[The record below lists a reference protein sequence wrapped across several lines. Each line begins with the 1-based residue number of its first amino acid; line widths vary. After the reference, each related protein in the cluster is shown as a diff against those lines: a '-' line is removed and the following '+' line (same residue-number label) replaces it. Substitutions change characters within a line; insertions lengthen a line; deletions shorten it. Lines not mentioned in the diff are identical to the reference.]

1 MTILQELFPTVSEFR
16 KYAPYAESNI
26 TFDQLN
32 SSAISAKK
40 QIVIILTKKVYS
52 EIVPTDG
59 ELKDALCMAM
69 ANLTMAKQ
77 LIFDIVSKRKDDV
90 DIYKHE
96 QETMRR
102 SFIENYYNAMDTA
115 IQLLDTEEE
124 FPSWKETRYKKL
136 LDGLKIQSTE
146 DFDMLYSIDLSYLFF
161 FRTIPIQKEALD
173 DGLSGYFERAENK
186 EDILRMLHRCLA
198 KQTISIALRRFDII
212 EFPSTIRSLFDDS
225 KASRSGKDEQE
236 RMLALAASLANE
248 VKQELANIDLLLTS
262 DSSGSVDTNTSFNR
276 PDDLIML
283 MPC

>member
-1 MTILQELFPTVSEFR
+1 MTILEELFPTFSEFR

-40 QIVIILTKKVYS
+40 QIVIILTKTVYS
-52 EIVPTDG
+52 EIVSVDG
-59 ELKDALCMAM
+59 ELKEALCMAM
-69 ANLTMAKQ
+69 ANLTLAKQ
-77 LIFDIVSKRKDDV
+77 LIFDIVSKRKDNV

-96 QETMRR
+96 QEAMRR
-102 SFIENYYNAMDTA
+102 SYIENYFNAMDTV
-115 IQLLDTEEE
+115 IQLLDTEEK
-124 FPSWKETRYKKL
+124 FPSWNETRYKKL

-146 DFDMLYSIDLSYLFF
+146 DFDMLYSIDFSYLFF

-173 DGLSGYFERAENK
+173 DGLFGYFERAEDK
-186 EDILRMLHRCLA
+186 EDIVRMLHRCLA
-198 KQTISIALRRFDII
+198 KQTIAIALRRFDII
-212 EFPSTIRSLFDDS
+212 EFPPTIRSLFDDS
-225 KASRSGKDEQE
+225 KVSRSGKDEQE

-248 VKQELANIDLLLTS
+248 VKQELSNIDLLFTS

-276 PDDLIML
+276 SDDLIML

>member
-212 EFPSTIRSLFDDS
+212 EFPPTIRSLFDDS

-262 DSSGSVDTNTSFNR
+262 DASGSVDTNTSFNR

>member
-32 SSAISAKK
+32 SSAISARK
-40 QIVIILTKKVYS
+40 QIIIILTKTVYS
-52 EIVPTDG
+52 EIVSTDG
-59 ELKDALCMAM
+59 ELKEALCMAI

-276 PDDLIML
+276 PDDIIML

>member
-52 EIVPTDG
+52 EIVSTDG

-146 DFDMLYSIDLSYLFF
+146 EFDMLYSIDLSYLFF

-276 PDDLIML
+276 PDDIIML

>member
-1 MTILQELFPTVSEFR
+1 
-16 KYAPYAESNI
+16 
-26 TFDQLN
+26 
-32 SSAISAKK
+32 
-40 QIVIILTKKVYS
+40 
-52 EIVPTDG
+52 
-59 ELKDALCMAM
+59 MAM

-77 LIFDIVSKRKDDV
+77 LIFDIVSKRKNNV

-102 SFIENYYNAMDTA
+102 SFIENYFNAMDTV
-115 IQLLDTEEE
+115 IQLLDTEDK

-136 LDGLKIQSTE
+136 LDGLRIQSTE

-173 DGLSGYFERAENK
+173 DGLSAYFERAEGK
-186 EDILRMLHRCLA
+186 EDVLRMLHRCLA
-198 KQTISIALRRFDII
+198 KQTIAIALRRFDII
-212 EFPSTIRSLFDDS
+212 EFPPTIRSLFDDS

-236 RMLALAASLANE
+236 RMLALSASLMDE
-248 VKQELANIDLLLTS
+248 VKQELANIDLILTS

-276 PDDLIML
+276 PDDIILV

>member
-1 MTILQELFPTVSEFR
+1 MTILQELFPTIAEFR

-32 SSAISAKK
+32 SSAVSAKK
-40 QIVIILTKKVYS
+40 MIIIILTKDVYS
-52 EIVPTDG
+52 EIVKVDG
-59 ELKDALCMAM
+59 ELKEALCMAM

-77 LIFDIVSKRKDDV
+77 LIFDIVSKRKNDV

-102 SFIENYYNAMDTA
+102 SFIENYFNAMDTV
-115 IQLLDTEEE
+115 IQLLDTEDK

-136 LDGLKIQSTE
+136 LDGLRIQSTE

-173 DGLSGYFERAENK
+173 DGLSAYFERAEGK
-186 EDILRMLHRCLA
+186 EDVLRMLHRCLA
-198 KQTISIALRRFDII
+198 KQTIAIALRRFDII
-212 EFPSTIRSLFDDS
+212 EFPPTIRNLFDDS
-225 KASRSGKDEQE
+225 KVMRYGTQEQE
-236 RMLALAASLANE
+236 RMLALSASLMDE
-248 VKQELANIDLLLTS
+248 VKQELANIDLILTS

-276 PDDLIML
+276 PDDIILV

>member
-1 MTILQELFPTVSEFR
+1 MTILQELFPTIAEFR
-16 KYAPYAESNI
+16 KYAPHGESNI

-32 SSAISAKK
+32 SSAVSAKK
-40 QIVIILTKKVYS
+40 MMIIILTKDVYS
-52 EIVPTDG
+52 EIVKVDG
-59 ELKDALCMAM
+59 ELKKALCMAM

-77 LIFDIVSKRKDDV
+77 LIFDIVSKRKNNV

-102 SFIENYYNAMDTA
+102 SFIENYFNAMDTV
-115 IQLLDTEEE
+115 IQLLDTEDK

-136 LDGLKIQSTE
+136 LDGLRIQSTE

-173 DGLSGYFERAENK
+173 DGLSAYFERAEGK
-186 EDILRMLHRCLA
+186 EDVLRMLHRCLA
-198 KQTISIALRRFDII
+198 KQTIAIALRRFDII
-212 EFPSTIRSLFDDS
+212 EFPPTIRSLFDDS

-236 RMLALAASLANE
+236 RMLALSASLMDE
-248 VKQELANIDLLLTS
+248 VKQELANIDLILTS

-276 PDDLIML
+276 PDDIILV

>member
-115 IQLLDTEEE
+115 IQLLDTEDE

-173 DGLSGYFERAENK
+173 DGLLGYFERAENK

-248 VKQELANIDLLLTS
+248 VKQELANINLLLTS

>member
-115 IQLLDTEEE
+115 IQLLDTEEN

-161 FRTIPIQKEALD
+161 FRAIPIQKEALD
-173 DGLSGYFERAENK
+173 DGLSGYLNELKIRRTSCECFTVAWQSKPLPSHSAVSISLSFR
-186 EDILRMLHRCLA
+186 LRFGVYSMTPRQVVLA
-198 KQTISIALRRFDII
+198 KM
-212 EFPSTIRSLFDDS
+212 
-225 KASRSGKDEQE
+225 SR
-236 RMLALAASLANE
+236 N
-248 VKQELANIDLLLTS
+248 VCLL
-262 DSSGSVDTNTSFNR
+262 
-276 PDDLIML
+276 
-283 MPC
+283 

>member
-1 MTILQELFPTVSEFR
+1 MTILQELFPTIAEFR

-32 SSAISAKK
+32 SSAISARK
-40 QIVIILTKKVYS
+40 QIIIILTKTVYS
-52 EIVPTDG
+52 EIVSTDG
-59 ELKDALCMAM
+59 ELKEALCMAI

-225 KASRSGKDEQE
+225 KTSRSGKDEQE

-248 VKQELANIDLLLTS
+248 VKQELVNIDLLLTS

-276 PDDLIML
+276 PDDIIML

>member
-1 MTILQELFPTVSEFR
+1 MTILQELFPTIAEFR

-32 SSAISAKK
+32 SSAVSAKK
-40 QIVIILTKKVYS
+40 MMIIILTKDVYS
-52 EIVPTDG
+52 EIVKVDG
-59 ELKDALCMAM
+59 ELKEALCMAM

-77 LIFDIVSKRKDDV
+77 LIFDIVSKRKNDV

-102 SFIENYYNAMDTA
+102 SFIENYFNAMDTV
-115 IQLLDTEEE
+115 IQLLDTEDK

-136 LDGLKIQSTE
+136 LDGLRIQSTE

-173 DGLSGYFERAENK
+173 DGLSAYFERAEGK
-186 EDILRMLHRCLA
+186 EDVLRMLHRCLA
-198 KQTISIALRRFDII
+198 KQTIAIALRRFDII
-212 EFPSTIRSLFDDS
+212 EFPPTIRNLFDDS
-225 KASRSGKDEQE
+225 KVMRYGTQEQE
-236 RMLALAASLANE
+236 RMLALSASLMDE
-248 VKQELANIDLLLTS
+248 VKQELANIDLILTS

-276 PDDLIML
+276 PDDIILV

>member
-40 QIVIILTKKVYS
+40 QIVIIITKKVYS

-198 KQTISIALRRFDII
+198 KQTIAIALRRFDII
-212 EFPSTIRSLFDDS
+212 EFPPTIRSLFDDS

-248 VKQELANIDLLLTS
+248 VKQELVNIDLLLTS

>member
-1 MTILQELFPTVSEFR
+1 MTILQELFPTIAEFR

-32 SSAISAKK
+32 SLAVSAKK
-40 QIVIILTKKVYS
+40 MMIIILTKDVYS
-52 EIVPTDG
+52 EIVKVDG
-59 ELKDALCMAM
+59 ELKEALCMAM

-77 LIFDIVSKRKDDV
+77 LIFDIVSKRKNDV

-102 SFIENYYNAMDTA
+102 SFIENYFNAMDTV
-115 IQLLDTEEE
+115 IQLLDTEDK

-136 LDGLKIQSTE
+136 LDGLRIQSTE

-173 DGLSGYFERAENK
+173 DGLSAYFERAEGK
-186 EDILRMLHRCLA
+186 EDVLRMLHRCLA
-198 KQTISIALRRFDII
+198 KQTIAIALRRFDII
-212 EFPSTIRSLFDDS
+212 EFPPTIRSLFDDS

-236 RMLALAASLANE
+236 RMLALSASLMDE
-248 VKQELANIDLLLTS
+248 VKQELANIDLILTS

-276 PDDLIML
+276 PDDIILV

>member
-115 IQLLDTEEE
+115 IQLLDTEEN

-161 FRTIPIQKEALD
+161 FRAIPIQKEALD

-186 EDILRMLHRCLA
+186 TDILRMLHRCLA
-198 KQTISIALRRFDII
+198 KQTIAIALRRFDII
-212 EFPSTIRSLFDDS
+212 EFPPTIRSLFDDS

-248 VKQELANIDLLLTS
+248 VKQELVNIDLLLTS

>member
-1 MTILQELFPTVSEFR
+1 MTILQELFPTIAEFR

-32 SSAISAKK
+32 SSAVSAKK
-40 QIVIILTKKVYS
+40 MMIIILTKDVYS
-52 EIVPTDG
+52 EIVKVDG
-59 ELKDALCMAM
+59 ELKEALCMAM

-77 LIFDIVSKRKDDV
+77 LIFDIVSKRKNDV

-102 SFIENYYNAMDTA
+102 SFIENYFNAMDTV
-115 IQLLDTEEE
+115 IQLLDTEDK

-136 LDGLKIQSTE
+136 LDGLRIQSTE

-173 DGLSGYFERAENK
+173 DGLSAYFERAEGK
-186 EDILRMLHRCLA
+186 EDVLRMLHRCLA
-198 KQTISIALRRFDII
+198 KQTIAIALRRFDII
-212 EFPSTIRSLFDDS
+212 EFPPTIRSLFDDS

-236 RMLALAASLANE
+236 RMLALSASLMDE
-248 VKQELANIDLLLTS
+248 VKQELANIDLILTS
-262 DSSGSVDTNTSFNR
+262 DSSGSVDTNTSFNH
-276 PDDLIML
+276 PDDIILV

>member
-52 EIVPTDG
+52 EIVPTEG

-248 VKQELANIDLLLTS
+248 VKQELVNIDLLLTS
-262 DSSGSVDTNTSFNR
+262 DSSGSVDTNTSFNC

>member
-102 SFIENYYNAMDTA
+102 SFIETTTTQW
-115 IQLLDTEEE
+115 IQQSNCLILKTNFLLGKK
-124 FPSWKETRYKKL
+124 PGTRNSLMNLRFKVPK
-136 LDGLKIQSTE
+136 T
-146 DFDMLYSIDLSYLFF
+146 SICY
-161 FRTIPIQKEALD
+161 TP
-173 DGLSGYFERAENK
+173 
-186 EDILRMLHRCLA
+186 
-198 KQTISIALRRFDII
+198 
-212 EFPSTIRSLFDDS
+212 
-225 KASRSGKDEQE
+225 
-236 RMLALAASLANE
+236 
-248 VKQELANIDLLLTS
+248 
-262 DSSGSVDTNTSFNR
+262 
-276 PDDLIML
+276 
-283 MPC
+283 

>member
-1 MTILQELFPTVSEFR
+1 MTILQELFPTIAEFR

-32 SSAISAKK
+32 SSAVSAKK
-40 QIVIILTKKVYS
+40 MMIIILTKDVYS
-52 EIVPTDG
+52 EIVKVDG
-59 ELKDALCMAM
+59 ELKEALCMAM

-77 LIFDIVSKRKDDV
+77 LIFDIISKRKNDV

-102 SFIENYYNAMDTA
+102 SFIENYFNAMDTV
-115 IQLLDTEEE
+115 IQLLDTEDK

-136 LDGLKIQSTE
+136 LDGLRIQSTE

-173 DGLSGYFERAENK
+173 DGLSAYFERAEGK
-186 EDILRMLHRCLA
+186 EDVLRMLHRCLA
-198 KQTISIALRRFDII
+198 KQTIAIALRRFDII
-212 EFPSTIRSLFDDS
+212 EFPPTIRSLFDDS

-236 RMLALAASLANE
+236 RMLALSASLMDE
-248 VKQELANIDLLLTS
+248 VKQELANIDLILTS
-262 DSSGSVDTNTSFNR
+262 DSSGSVDTNTSFNH
-276 PDDLIML
+276 PDDIILV

>member
-1 MTILQELFPTVSEFR
+1 MTILQELFPTIAEFR

-32 SSAISAKK
+32 SSAVSAKK
-40 QIVIILTKKVYS
+40 MMIIILTKDVYS
-52 EIVPTDG
+52 EIVKVDG
-59 ELKDALCMAM
+59 ELKEALCMAM

-77 LIFDIVSKRKDDV
+77 LIFDIVSKRKNDV

-102 SFIENYYNAMDTA
+102 SFIENYFNAMDTV
-115 IQLLDTEEE
+115 IQLLDTEDK

-136 LDGLKIQSTE
+136 LDGLRIQSTE

-161 FRTIPIQKEALD
+161 FQTIPIQKEALD
-173 DGLSGYFERAENK
+173 DGLSAYFERAEGK
-186 EDILRMLHRCLA
+186 EDVLRMLHRCLA
-198 KQTISIALRRFDII
+198 KQTIAIALRRFDII
-212 EFPSTIRSLFDDS
+212 EFPPTIRSLFDDS

-236 RMLALAASLANE
+236 RMLALSASLMDE
-248 VKQELANIDLLLTS
+248 VKQELANIDLILTS

-276 PDDLIML
+276 PDDIILV

>member
-1 MTILQELFPTVSEFR
+1 MTILQELFPTIAEFR

-32 SSAISAKK
+32 SSAVSAKK
-40 QIVIILTKKVYS
+40 MMIIILTKDVYS
-52 EIVPTDG
+52 EIVKVDG
-59 ELKDALCMAM
+59 ELKEALCMAM

-77 LIFDIVSKRKDDV
+77 LIFDIVSKRKNDV

-102 SFIENYYNAMDTA
+102 SFIENYFNAMDTV
-115 IQLLDTEEE
+115 IQLLDTEDK

-136 LDGLKIQSTE
+136 LDGLRIQSTE

-173 DGLSGYFERAENK
+173 DGLSAYFERAEGK
-186 EDILRMLHRCLA
+186 EDVLRMLHRCLA
-198 KQTISIALRRFDII
+198 KQTIAIALRRFDII
-212 EFPSTIRSLFDDS
+212 EFPPTIRSLFDDS

-236 RMLALAASLANE
+236 RMLALSASLMDE
-248 VKQELANIDLLLTS
+248 VKQELANIDLILTS
-262 DSSGSVDTNTSFNR
+262 DSSGSVDTNTAFNR
-276 PDDLIML
+276 PDDIILV

>member
-1 MTILQELFPTVSEFR
+1 MTILQELFPTIAEFR

-32 SSAISAKK
+32 SSAVSAKK
-40 QIVIILTKKVYS
+40 MMIIILTKDVYS
-52 EIVPTDG
+52 EIVKVDG
-59 ELKDALCMAM
+59 ELKEALCMAM

-77 LIFDIVSKRKDDV
+77 LIFDIVSKRKNDV

-102 SFIENYYNAMDTA
+102 SFIENYFNAMDTV
-115 IQLLDTEEE
+115 IQLLDTEDK

-136 LDGLKIQSTE
+136 LDGLRIQSTE

-173 DGLSGYFERAENK
+173 DGLSAYFERAEGK
-186 EDILRMLHRCLA
+186 EDVLRMLHRCLA
-198 KQTISIALRRFDII
+198 KQTIAIALRRFDII
-212 EFPSTIRSLFDDS
+212 EFPPTIRSLFDDS

-236 RMLALAASLANE
+236 RMLALSASLMDE
-248 VKQELANIDLLLTS
+248 VKQELANIDLILTS
-262 DSSGSVDTNTSFNR
+262 DSSRSVDTNTSFNR
-276 PDDLIML
+276 PDDIILV

>member
-1 MTILQELFPTVSEFR
+1 MTILQELFPTIAEFR

-32 SSAISAKK
+32 SSAVSAKK
-40 QIVIILTKKVYS
+40 MMIIILTKDVYS
-52 EIVPTDG
+52 EIVKVDG
-59 ELKDALCMAM
+59 ELKEALCMAM

-77 LIFDIVSKRKDDV
+77 LIFDIVSKRKNDV

-102 SFIENYYNAMDTA
+102 SFIENYFNAMDTV
-115 IQLLDTEEE
+115 IQLLDTEDK

-136 LDGLKIQSTE
+136 LDGLRIQSTE

-173 DGLSGYFERAENK
+173 DGLSAYFERAEGK
-186 EDILRMLHRCLA
+186 EDVLRMLHRCLA
-198 KQTISIALRRFDII
+198 KQTIAIALRRFDII
-212 EFPSTIRSLFDDS
+212 EFPPTIRSLFDDS

-236 RMLALAASLANE
+236 RMLALSASLMDE
-248 VKQELANIDLLLTS
+248 VKQ
-262 DSSGSVDTNTSFNR
+262 DTHFGFFR
-276 PDDLIML
+276 IR
-283 MPC
+283 

>member
-161 FRTIPIQKEALD
+161 FRAIPIQKEALD

-198 KQTISIALRRFDII
+198 KQTIAIALRRFDII
-212 EFPSTIRSLFDDS
+212 EFPPTIRSLFDDS

-248 VKQELANIDLLLTS
+248 VKQELSNIDLLLTS
-262 DSSGSVDTNTSFNR
+262 DSSGSVETNTSFNR
-276 PDDLIML
+276 PDDIIML

>member
-1 MTILQELFPTVSEFR
+1 MTILQELFPTIAEFR
-16 KYAPYAESNI
+16 KYAPYTESNI

-32 SSAISAKK
+32 SSAVSAKK
-40 QIVIILTKKVYS
+40 MMIIILTKDVYS
-52 EIVPTDG
+52 EIVKVDG
-59 ELKDALCMAM
+59 ELKEALCMAM

-77 LIFDIVSKRKDDV
+77 LIFDIVSKRKNDV

-102 SFIENYYNAMDTA
+102 SFIENYFNAMDTV
-115 IQLLDTEEE
+115 IQLLDTEDK

-136 LDGLKIQSTE
+136 LDGLRIQSTE

-173 DGLSGYFERAENK
+173 DGLSAYFERAEGK
-186 EDILRMLHRCLA
+186 EDVLRMLHRCLA
-198 KQTISIALRRFDII
+198 KQTIAIALRRFDII
-212 EFPSTIRSLFDDS
+212 EFPPTIRSLFDDS

-236 RMLALAASLANE
+236 RMLALSASLMDE
-248 VKQELANIDLLLTS
+248 VKQELANIDLILTS

-276 PDDLIML
+276 PDDIILV